1 MAEGSQVADA
11 TADAAGETAGTDG
24 GGAETGAG
32 GAETGAGGAETG
44 GTETG
49 GAETGGAETGGA
61 DKGQGWLRRLFRY
74 CWRYRG
80 DVLLAL
86 GASLAGMAVM
96 ALVPLVPKLIIDDV
110 IVRHERSLAPWATLL
125 IVAAL
130 VVYVLTYVR
139 RFYGGRLA
147 LDVQHALRTDM
158 YASITRLDGRR
169 QDNLSTGQVIGRGTS
184 DLQLI
189 QGLLFMVPMLIGNIL
204 LFLVSLVVMA
214 VLSPLLTV
222 VALAV
227 APALWILASR
237 SRTRLFP
244 ATWYAQ
250 GQAAAVAGV
259 VDGAVTGVRVVK
271 GFGQE
276 AQETDKLREAGR
288 RLFAARLRTVRLNSR
303 YTPALQAVPA
313 LGQVAMLALGG
324 WMATRGQ
331 ISLGT
336 FVAFSTYLAQLVG
349 PVRMLTMVLTIGQQA
364 RAGVER
370 VFELI
375 DTEPVIHE
383 RPDARELPE
392 DAPATVEFDRV
403 SFGYDPERPV
413 LSEVSLR
420 IEPGETLAVVGAS
433 GSGKSTLSMLLPRFY
448 DVSSGAVRIGGH
460 DVRELTYDSL
470 RGAIGLVPEDS
481 FLFSDT
487 VRANLAYGLPDASEE
502 RIRAAA
508 RAAQADGFISALP
521 DGYDTEVGEQ
531 GLTLSGGQR
540 QRLALAR
547 AILTDPR
554 LLILDDA
561 TSAVDARVEHEIHE
575 ALRGVMAGR
584 TTLLIAH
591 RPSTLALADRIAVME
606 RGRVVDVG
614 TDAEL
619 RARSALYRNL
629 LTEDAAPDVPA
640 VPSAPAVP
648 DVPAVPSAPATPAA
662 PGGDGAAR
670 TAAPAAGNGSRPWAG
685 ADGPAHAEPRG
696 GGAHAAGFAGA
707 FGGEAAASGLAE
719 PCLEEEPSAD
729 GDRPARGREGC
740 SRPAAGP
747 RARGGDDPAHASG
760 EADGDGVA
768 SEPWIRP
775 AGDGADG
782 AVQAGG
788 ARPRYGDAPGHAA
801 ADAAGPDAGRPSRR
815 GGDGAAPEPWARP
828 DDGEGRCRPHGG
840 DDPDHARAGDGDG
853 AGFAGVSSG
862 GPGARPGGAG
872 AARGRQV
879 TPELWVRPAGDGRK
893 AGAPAVAAVAGP
905 GMAGALSGMPATPE
919 LLAKVAALPPATDT
933 PDIDEEA
940 ATRAE
945 ETYGLRR
952 LLRGFG
958 APLALALLLV
968 ALDALAG
975 LLLPV
980 LIRHGIDQ
988 GVQRLALGAVW
999 TASGLA
1005 LLVVLAQW
1013 AVQVGETRL
1022 TGRTGE
1028 RVLYA
1033 LRVKIFAQLQ
1043 RLGLDYYERELTGKI
1058 MTRMTTDVDALS
1070 TFLQTGLVTAVV
1082 SLLTFFGIL
1091 VALLVI
1097 DVQLALVV
1105 FLTLPPL
1112 IIGTVLFR
1120 RRSVKAYQLARERVS
1135 VVNAD
1140 LQESVA
1146 GLRIVQ
1152 AFRRERSGRERFA
1165 ARSDAYRQARLRGQ
1179 RLISV
1184 YFPFVQLLSSVA
1196 SALVLIVGA
1205 GRVGDGTLT
1214 TGALVA
1220 YLLYIDLFFAPV
1232 QQLSQVFDGY
1242 QQATVSL
1249 GRIQEL
1255 LREPTTTPVADA
1267 PREVGAM
1274 RGEIA
1279 FEDVRFRY
1287 GDGEEALAGIS
1298 LTIPAGQ
1305 TVAFVGETGAGKST
1319 LVKLVAR
1326 FYDPTGGAV
1335 RVDGADL
1342 RELDLT
1348 EYRGHL
1354 GVVPQEPYLF
1364 AGTVRDAIAYGR
1376 PDASDAEVE
1385 AAARAVGAHEMVA
1398 SLDGGY
1404 LHEVAERGRNLS
1416 AGQRQLI
1423 ALARAE
1429 LVDPDILLLDEATA
1443 ALDLATEALVNQAT
1457 DRLTGRRTTLVVAHR
1472 LTTAARAD
1480 RVVVLDHGRVVEDGT
1495 HEELVARD
1503 GRYATL
1509 WRTFM
1514 GETAPAVA

>member
-1 MAEGSQVADA
+1 MADDAD
-11 TADAAGETAGTDG
+11 TADTRE
-24 GGAETGAG
+24 
-32 GAETGAGGAETG
+32 
-44 GTETG
+44 
-49 GAETGGAETGGA
+49 
-61 DKGQGWLRRLFRY
+61 GWARRLIRY
-74 CWRYRG
+74 CWRYRR
-80 DVLLAL
+80 DVTLAL
-86 GASLAGMAVM
+86 GASLGGMAVT
-96 ALVPLVPKLIIDDV
+96 ALVPLVTKLIIDDV
-110 IVRHERSLAPWATLL
+110 IVKHDRSLAPWATLL
-125 IVAAL
+125 VVAAL
-130 VVYVLTYVR
+130 VVYGLTFVR
-139 RFYGGRLA
+139 RYYGGRLA
-147 LDVQHALRTDM
+147 LDVQHELRTEM
-158 YASITRLDGRR
+158 FAAISRFDGRR
-169 QDNLSTGQVIGRGTS
+169 QDELSTGQVIGRATS
-184 DLQLI
+184 DLQLV
-189 QGLLFMVPMLIGNIL
+189 QGLLFMVPMMIGNVL
-204 LFLVSLVVMA
+204 LFVISLAVMA
-214 VLSPLLTV
+214 VLSPVLTV

-227 APALWILASR
+227 APALWFIASR

-276 AQETDKLREAGR
+276 EQETGKLREVSR
-288 RLFAARLRTVRLNSR
+288 RLFAGRLRTVRLNSR

-331 ISLGT
+331 VTLGT

-349 PVRMLTMVLTIGQQA
+349 PVRMLTMILTVGQQA
-364 RAGVER
+364 RAGAER

-375 DTEPVIHE
+375 DTEPAIAE
-383 RPDARELPE
+383 RPDARELPA
-392 DAPATVEFDRV
+392 DAPATVEFDHV
-403 SFGYDPERPV
+403 SFGYDAERPV
-413 LSEVSLR
+413 LDDLSLR
-420 IEPGETLAVVGAS
+420 IEPGETVAVVGAS
-433 GSGKSTLSMLLPRFY
+433 GSGKSTLALLLPRFY
-448 DVSSGAVRIGGH
+448 DVSAGAVRVGGH
-460 DVRELTYDSL
+460 DVRELTYESL
-470 RGAIGLVPEDS
+470 RAAIGLVPEDS

-487 VRANLAYGLPDASEE
+487 VRANIAYGQPDATEE
-502 RIRAAA
+502 QIRAAA

-540 QRLALAR
+540 QRVALAR

-554 LLILDDA
+554 LLVLDDA

-591 RPSTLALADRIAVME
+591 RLSTLALADRIAVLD
-606 RGRVVDVG
+606 RGRLADIG
-614 TDAEL
+614 THEEL
-619 RARSALYRNL
+619 RERSVLYRRL
-629 LTEDAAPDVPA
+629 LTDPDELSGIARDPAGSVAAGA
-640 VPSAPAVP
+640 V
-648 DVPAVPSAPATPAA
+648 
-662 PGGDGAAR
+662 GGDGAVAV
-670 TAAPAAGNGSRPWAG
+670 
-685 ADGPAHAEPRG
+685 
-696 GGAHAAGFAGA
+696 AGA
-707 FGGEAAASGLAE
+707 FGGEASATGLAVPYLDGVPGPDGE
-719 PCLEEEPSAD
+719 SWGARTVISSTLARQD
-729 GDRPARGREGC
+729 GD
-740 SRPAAGP
+740 
-747 RARGGDDPAHASG
+747 D
-760 EADGDGVA
+760 
-768 SEPWIRP
+768 
-775 AGDGADG
+775 
-782 AVQAGG
+782 
-788 ARPRYGDAPGHAA
+788 
-801 ADAAGPDAGRPSRR
+801 DAAENG
-815 GGDGAAPEPWARP
+815 
-828 DDGEGRCRPHGG
+828 
-840 DDPDHARAGDGDG
+840 
-853 AGFAGVSSG
+853 
-862 GPGARPGGAG
+862 
-872 AARGRQV
+872 V
-879 TPELWVRPAGDGRK
+879 TPELWVRRADADGDSDLPGGG
-893 AGAPAVAAVAGP
+893 AAPAAPAAAAAPGP
-905 GMAGALSGMPATPE
+905 GMAGALAGMPATPE

-933 PDIDEEA
+933 PDIDEQRA
-940 ATRAE
+940 ARPERA
-945 ETYGLRR
+945 YGLRQ

-958 APLALALLLV
+958 APLAVSLLLV
-968 ALDALAG
+968 AVDALAG

-988 GVQRLALGAVW
+988 GVQRMALGAVW
-999 TASGLA
+999 AASGLA
-1005 LLVVLAQW
+1005 LVVVLAQW
-1013 AVQVGETRL
+1013 AAQIGETRM

-1028 RVLYA
+1028 RVLYS

-1091 VALLVI
+1091 VALLII

-1105 FLTLPPL
+1105 FAALPL
-1112 IIGTVLFR
+1112 LVVGTIFFR
-1120 RRSVKAYQLARERVS
+1120 RQSVKTYELARERVS

-1152 AFRRERSGRERFA
+1152 AFRRERAGRERFA
-1165 ARSDAYRQARLRGQ
+1165 GRSDAYRRARVRGQ
-1179 RLISV
+1179 WLISV

-1196 SALVLIVGA
+1196 AALVLIVGA
-1205 GRVGDGTLT
+1205 GRVGDNTLT
-1214 TGALVA
+1214 AGALVA

-1249 GRIQEL
+1249 RRIQEL
-1255 LREPTTTPVADA
+1255 LREPTKTPLADA
-1267 PREVGAM
+1267 PREVRAL
-1274 RGEIA
+1274 RGEVA
-1279 FEDVRFRY
+1279 FDGVRFGY
-1287 GDGEEALAGIS
+1287 GDDGDEALAGID

-1326 FYDPTGGAV
+1326 FYDPSAGAV
-1335 RVDGADL
+1335 RVDGTDV

-1348 EYRGHL
+1348 AYRNRL

-1364 AGTVRDAIAYGR
+1364 PGTVRDAIAYGR

-1385 AAARAVGAHEMVA
+1385 AAARAVGAHAMVA

-1404 LHEVAERGRNLS
+1404 LHEVTERGRNLS

-1429 LVDPDILLLDEATA
+1429 LVGPDILLLDEATA

-1457 DRLTGRRTTLVVAHR
+1457 DRLAGRRTTLVVAHR

-1495 HEELVARD
+1495 HEELVALD
-1503 GRYATL
+1503 GRYAEL
-1509 WRTFM
+1509 WRTFT
-1514 GETAPAVA
+1514 GETAPTAVA